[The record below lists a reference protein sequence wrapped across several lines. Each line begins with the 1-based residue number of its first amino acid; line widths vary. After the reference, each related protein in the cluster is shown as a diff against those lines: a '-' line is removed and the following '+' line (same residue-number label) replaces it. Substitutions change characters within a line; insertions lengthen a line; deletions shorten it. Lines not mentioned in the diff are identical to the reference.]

1 MAKKSPVIQVPVP
14 GTFVDFG
21 RRHIPERTTGCC
33 KFIHFSGW
41 MQVASYNPL
50 SCDSNV
56 VQVATVKVG
65 NVTFSRS
72 QRSASIRN
80 VQRSVPVPD
89 RRERWQ
95 SRSRSDSRASWRH
108 SRSRSRP
115 EPHSRSKNG
124 SRMQGI
130 EPASKSTTP
139 QVKTTPY
146 RRLAASRIRR

>member
-1 MAKKSPVIQVPVP
+1 M
-14 GTFVDFG
+14 
-21 RRHIPERTTGCC
+21 
-33 KFIHFSGW
+33 
-41 MQVASYNPL
+41 ASYNPL

-56 VQVATVKVG
+56 VQVAAVKVG

-95 SRSRSDSRASWRH
+95 SRSRSDSRASWVKLLKIIDTEYCEMTSIFRQRH